1 MVGLFW
7 RLRWQLGVLAMV
19 LTKTLPAR
27 IYADLEIVRKIMNW
41 RDATVYTQRNAYPVE
56 QNRLCWSSGN
66 DYSKHGNIIGKFYI
80 VESERGLV

>member
-1 MVGLFW
+1 MAVGCF
-7 RLRWQLGVLAMV
+7 AMV

-27 IYADLEIVRKIMNW
+27 IYAGLEIVRKIINW

-56 QNRLCWSSGN
+56 QNRFCWSSGN

-80 VESERGLV
+80 VESERPAV